1 MNRYGR
7 ALMGLHAWGGM
18 VFGCLL
24 VPIFIAGSL
33 AVFEPEI
40 SHWMRPEL
48 SALAFS
54 QARAIALGDARL
66 RELGAEA
73 AVWRLRLPTA
83 REPTLGIGWGKN
95 PRTMTEQVLDAA
107 TGEPLIPR
115 RTEGGHFFTD
125 LHAELL
131 LGALGRWLVGA
142 AGIFMLAALLSGVLI
157 HHRILQDFFTLRP
170 RAGARRA
177 WLDAHNLI
185 AVATLPFLLMIA
197 HTGVVILAE
206 TFMPAA
212 TRALY
217 DSRPGYP
224 RADVVRAFDRPASGE
239 PSVPRP
245 LTEAF
250 AQAEAVLG
258 EGKVSNLLV
267 RRPWDRAGV
276 VHAYRHVDDRLAA
289 VADHVAFDAVSGERI
304 GLQQDW
310 NGAAYA
316 YRAQVGLHVAH
327 FGGPAIRGVYFVSGL
342 LGAATMAA
350 GIVLF
355 LRKLRQKHGDSGGQ
369 RVLEA
374 LGVASVCGPLLG
386 CAAYLWANRLLASPL
401 DGREVIEMSAFF
413 ALWALAL
420 PHAWLRGAAAWRDQ
434 LVLAAVLA
442 LGLPLLDLA
451 GGVPADALRVGV
463 NSVACALG
471 VVLLITGLRLFGR
484 TR

>member
-18 VFGCLL
+18 VFGWLL

-48 SALAFS
+48 SAPDFS
-54 QARAIALGDARL
+54 QARAVALGDARL
-66 RELGAEA
+66 REVGAGA

-83 REPTLGIGWGKN
+83 REPTLGIGWGSD
-95 PRTMTEQVLDAA
+95 PRRMTEQVLDAA
-107 TGEPLIPR
+107 TGEALVPR

-125 LHAELL
+125 LHAELQ
-131 LGALGRWLVGA
+131 LGAPGRWLVGA
-142 AGIFMLAALLSGVLI
+142 VGIFLLAALLSGVLM
-157 HHRILQDFFTLRP
+157 HHRILQDFFTLHP
-170 RAGARRA
+170 HAGSRRA

-185 AVATLPFLLMIA
+185 AVATLPFLLMVA
-197 HTGVVILAE
+197 YTGVVILAE

-224 RADVVRAFDRPASGE
+224 RADVVRAFDRPPRGE
-239 PSVPRP
+239 HAVPQP

-258 EGKVSNLLV
+258 EGTVSNILV
-267 RRPWDRAGV
+267 RRPWDGAGV
-276 VHAYRHVDDRLAA
+276 VQVYRHVDDRLAA
-289 VADHVAFDAVSGERI
+289 VADHVAFDAVTGERI

-310 NGAAYA
+310 NGAARM

-327 FGGPAIRGVYFVSGL
+327 FGGPAIRGLYFVSGL

-355 LRKLRQKHGDSGGQ
+355 LRKLRARSGNSRRQ

-386 CAAYLWANRLLASPL
+386 CAAYFWSNRLLAPTV
-401 DGREVIEMSAFF
+401 DGREVIEMAVFF
-413 ALWALAL
+413 AVWALAV
-420 PHAWLRGAAAWRDQ
+420 PHGWLRGAAAWRDQ
-434 LVLAAVLA
+434 LVLAATLA
-442 LGLPLLDLA
+442 FGLPLLDLT
-451 GGVPADALRVGV
+451 GGVTPDALRVGV
-463 NSVACALG
+463 NSVACTMGAAAL
-471 VVLLITGLRLFGR
+471 LTGLRLFGR
-484 TR
+484 AR